1 MVRAMEYA
9 YPHCGYGGITDQYL
23 LGDLILVAPVLK
35 KGQRRRKVRIPTG
48 KWRLGDKI
56 YSNETVTLP
65 CPVDTLLYFE
75 RID

>member
-1 MVRAMEYA
+1 M
-9 YPHCGYGGITDQYL
+9 
-23 LGDLILVAPVLK
+23 APVLK
-35 KGQRRRKVRIPTG
+35 KGQRRRKVCIPTG

>member
-1 MVRAMEYA
+1 M
-9 YPHCGYGGITDQYL
+9 
-23 LGDLILVAPVLK
+23 APVLK

-48 KWRLGDKI
+48 KWQLGDKI

-65 CPVDTLLYFE
+65 CAVDTLLYFE